1 MLILGITGGIGCGK
15 SQVCLELKNR
25 YGAFVMTADTISHEM
40 LKPGSFCYDE
50 LTELLGDEVKKPNGE
65 FDRKKVGDIAFADP
79 QIITRM
85 NEIIHPAVLD
95 RIFDLLDYAE
105 SKKKR
110 LAVIEAALLLEAGY
124 KQYCNEVWYIYASE
138 KTRIRRLKE
147 SRSLSDEKIG
157 NIMDKQLSEEEFR
170 SACDYTIDNNGDF
183 DITQMQIKERLAALG
198 IR

>member
-40 LKPGSFCYDE
+40 LKPGSVCYDE

-65 FDRKKVGDIAFADP
+65 FDRKKVGDKAFADP

-95 RIFDLLDYAE
+95 RIFDLLDLAE

-124 KQYCNEVWYIYASE
+124 KQYCNEVWYIYSSE
-138 KTRIRRLKE
+138 KTRVRRLKE
-147 SRSLSDEKIG
+147 TRSLSDEKIRD
-157 NIMDKQLSEEEFR
+157 IMDRQLSEEEFR

-183 DITQMQIKERLAALG
+183 DITQMQIKERLASFG